1 MQPELDTTD
10 PEVLAFASV
19 IQNAPTLATLDV
31 SQEVLPGNFS
41 DRDPV
46 LAQNDSTLEN
56 VHNITPP
63 TIA

>member
-10 PEVLAFASV
+10 PEVVAFANV
-19 IQNAPTLATLDV
+19 IQNAPTLTTLDV

-46 LAQNDSTLEN
+46 LPQNTADATLD
-56 VHNITPP
+56 ITP
-63 TIA
+63 TLTA